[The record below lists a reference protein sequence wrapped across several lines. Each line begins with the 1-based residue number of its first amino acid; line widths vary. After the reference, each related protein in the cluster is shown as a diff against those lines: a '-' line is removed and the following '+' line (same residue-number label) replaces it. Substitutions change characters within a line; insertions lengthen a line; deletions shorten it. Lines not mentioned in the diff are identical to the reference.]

1 MFCLSKKETII
12 TALGELSCTKGFYRV
27 TVDEL
32 AARAGV
38 SKRTIYRYFR
48 SKDAII
54 EALLDR
60 FMHQM
65 AAGIEESISSVELPV
80 QVFSGVIG
88 VLFQQGRYVLNPL
101 VLDDLRRHYPGLWK
115 KVDRFRAGK
124 IRQIIIKGLV
134 EKYKGKGLREIDP
147 RILETA
153 FLAAVQAVVNPEFI
167 LDNNLTPED
176 TAKQLIE
183 IFVYGIFDEGAG

>member
-1 MFCLSKKETII
+1 MSKRELII
-12 TALGELSCTKGFYRV
+12 SALGELSHAKGFYRV

-48 SKDAII
+48 SKDEII

-65 AAGIEESISSVELPV
+65 AAGIEQAVRTEEKPAG
-80 QVFSGVIG
+80 VFSGVIRL
-88 VLFQQGRYVLNPL
+88 VFQHGRYILNPQ

-115 KVDRFRAGK
+115 KLDRFRAEK

-147 RILETA
+147 RILEAA

-176 TAKQLIE
+176 TARQLIE
-183 IFVYGIFDEGAG
+183 IFVYGIFEEVPDKA